1 VEYRFGEYGGQYVPE
16 VLMPSLKELEK
27 AYKKYK
33 DDPEFKEELHYY
45 LKQYAGRETPLYFAE
60 NLTKKMGGAKIYLKR
75 EDLLLGG
82 AHKINNSLGQALL
95 AKRIGKT
102 RIIAETGAGEHG
114 LSTAMVGALFGL
126 KAKIYMGAVDVE
138 RQKLNVYKMR
148 LHGAEVH
155 AVQSGSKTLKDAINE
170 ALRDWVETF
179 ENTHYII
186 GSVVGPYPFPSMVR
200 DFQSVIG
207 KEAKQ
212 QILEAEGRLPDSIV
226 ACVGGG
232 SNSIGIFNEFKQD
245 KEVKLIGV
253 EAAGEG
259 LDTDRH
265 GAAILK
271 GKKGVLHGMMS
282 KFLQDDDGQ
291 IAETYSISAGLDYPG
306 VGPEHAYLNDIKRV
320 EYAGITDVEALDAFS
335 MLSKTEGIIP
345 ALESSHAVAHG
356 MKIAR
361 EMDKEEIIIINLS
374 GRGDKDIHTVMNFI
388 EF

>member
-1 VEYRFGEYGGQYVPE
+1 
-16 VLMPSLKELEK
+16 MK
-27 AYKKYK
+27 
-33 DDPEFKEELHYY
+33 H
-45 LKQYAGRETPLYFAE
+45 
-60 NLTKKMGGAKIYLKR
+60 
-75 EDLLLGG
+75 LG
-82 AHKINNSLGQALL
+82 I
-95 AKRIGKT
+95 
-102 RIIAETGAGEHG
+102 
-114 LSTAMVGALFGL
+114 GL
-126 KAKIYMGAVDVE
+126 KP
-138 RQKLNVYKMR
+138 
-148 LHGAEVH
+148 
-155 AVQSGSKTLKDAINE
+155 
-170 ALRDWVETF
+170 LRTPI
-179 ENTHYII
+179 II

-335 MLSKTEGIIP
+335 KLSKTEGIIP